1 METQRPSCAGPDP
14 GMCGCDR
21 DVFLR
26 VWQRVMPEEREN
38 CPVTVERME
47 QTAEQM
53 TAPTEQVQTMPTQ
66 DAAGEDFPSQED
78 VPCLG
83 SGGEA
88 DRERLQEFINQEL
101 VHWRSYQML
110 ARRAGQGG
118 RMLSAMANG
127 SRKRAKR
134 LSAALFLISGI
145 RFWPDVPPTVPLP
158 RSYFGALRELF
169 HAEQNRSGAYRAAA
183 EECQDQCLCALYLDL
198 ADESMEHASHIRTL
212 LENA

>member
-1 METQRPSCAGPDP
+1 METQRSAPDGPDP

-26 VWQRVMPEEREN
+26 VWQRVMPEDRED
-38 CPVTVERME
+38 CPIAVERPE
-47 QTAEQM
+47 RGAEAVPAERAQM
-53 TAPTEQVQTMPTQ
+53 LVPAMRDE
-66 DAAGEDFPSQED
+66 AGDDFPTQED

-88 DRERLQEFINQEL
+88 DRERLQEFIAQEL
-101 VHWRSYQML
+101 AHWRSYQML

-118 RMLSAMANG
+118 RMLAAMASG

-134 LSAALFLISGI
+134 LSAALFLISGV
-145 RFWPDVPPTVPLP
+145 RFWPSEPPSMPLQ
-158 RSYFGALRELF
+158 RSYFGSLRELF

-183 EECQDQCLCALYLDL
+183 EESQDQCLCALYLDL
-198 ADESMEHASHIRTL
+198 ADESMEHACRIRIL
-212 LENA
+212 LENT

>member
-1 METQRPSCAGPDP
+1 METQRPAPGRPDP
-14 GMCGCDR
+14 GLCGSDR

-26 VWQRVMPEEREN
+26 VWQRVMPEEREDS
-38 CPVTVERME
+38 PITVERSE
-47 QTAEQM
+47 RAAELTTVAGQM
-53 TAPTEQVQTMPTQ
+53 SAAPRDE
-66 DAAGEDFPSQED
+66 AGDDFPTRED

-88 DRERLQEFINQEL
+88 ERERMQEFITQEL

-118 RMLSAMANG
+118 RMLAAMASG

-145 RFWPDVPPTVPLP
+145 RFWPSEPPTVSVP

-169 HAEQNRSGAYRAAA
+169 LSEQNRSGAYRAAA

-198 ADESMEHASHIRTL
+198 ADESMEHACRIRTL

>member
-1 METQRPSCAGPDP
+1 METQKPAPDRPDP

-26 VWQRVMPEEREN
+26 VWSRVMPEEREDS
-38 CPVTVERME
+38 PITVELAQRTME
-47 QTAEQM
+47 AGRETIQM
-53 TAPTEQVQTMPTQ
+53 PAAMTQ
-66 DAAGEDFPSQED
+66 DEAGDDFPTPED

-83 SGGEA
+83 NAGEA
-88 DRERLQEFINQEL
+88 DRERMQEFITQEL
-101 VHWRSYQML
+101 AHWRAYQML

-118 RMLSAMANG
+118 RMLAAMASG

-145 RFWPDVPPTVPLP
+145 RFWPSELPSMPLH
-158 RSYFGALRELF
+158 RSYFGSLRELF

-198 ADESMEHASHIRTL
+198 ADESMEHACRIRTL
-212 LENA
+212 LENT

>member
-1 METQRPSCAGPDP
+1 METQRPAPDRPDP

-38 CPVTVERME
+38 SPITVERAAQETQNDME
-47 QTAEQM
+47 PKQTQSA
-53 TAPTEQVQTMPTQ
+53 V
-66 DAAGEDFPSQED
+66 DAAGDDFPTQED

-88 DRERLQEFINQEL
+88 DRERMQEFITQEL
-101 VHWRSYQML
+101 AHWRSYQML

-118 RMLSAMANG
+118 RMLAAMASG

-145 RFWPDVPPTVPLP
+145 RFWPSEPPMVPLH

-198 ADESMEHASHIRTL
+198 ADESMEHACRIRTL

>member
-1 METQRPSCAGPDP
+1 METQRPAPDRPDP

-26 VWQRVMPEEREN
+26 VWQRVMPEEREDS
-38 CPVTVERME
+38 PIMVERTE
-47 QTAEQM
+47 RVAEPTVAAEQM
-53 TAPTEQVQTMPTQ
+53 PAAAQ
-66 DAAGEDFPSQED
+66 DEAGDDFPTQED

-88 DRERLQEFINQEL
+88 DRERMQEFITQEL
-101 VHWRSYQML
+101 AHWRSYQML

-118 RMLSAMANG
+118 RMLAAMASG

-145 RFWPDVPPTVPLP
+145 RFWPSEPPTMPLH

-183 EECQDQCLCALYLDL
+183 EECQDQCLCVLYLDL
-198 ADESMEHASHIRTL
+198 ADESMEHASRIRTL

>member
-1 METQRPSCAGPDP
+1 METQRFSPPGPDP
-14 GMCGCDR
+14 GLRGGDR

-26 VWQRVMPEEREN
+26 VWQRVMPEEREG
-38 CPVTVERME
+38 CPITVER
-47 QTAEQM
+47 TAQEGCGDL
-53 TAPTEQVQTMPTQ
+53 TARAVRPGA
-66 DAAGEDFPSQED
+66 DSAGEDFPTRED

-88 DRERLQEFINQEL
+88 DRERLQEFVGQEL
-101 VHWRSYQML
+101 AHWRAYQTL
-110 ARRAGQGG
+110 ARRGGQGG
-118 RMLSAMANG
+118 RILAAMANG

-198 ADESMEHASHIRTL
+198 ADESMEYAGHIRAL
-212 LENA
+212 LESI

>member
-1 METQRPSCAGPDP
+1 MESQRPAHPGPDP

-26 VWQRVMPEEREN
+26 VWQRVMPEERTD
-38 CPVTVERME
+38 CPITIDRPE
-47 QTAEQM
+47 QAPMPMVKPEM
-53 TAPTEQVQTMPTQ
+53 TRPVSAN
-66 DAAGEDFPSQED
+66 DSAGDDFPTPDD

-83 SGGEA
+83 SGGET
-88 DRERLQEFINQEL
+88 DRERLQEFITQEL
-101 VHWRSYQML
+101 AHWRAYQML
-110 ARRAGQGG
+110 ARRGGQGG
-118 RMLSAMANG
+118 RMLAAMASG

-145 RFWPDVPPTVPLP
+145 RFWPSEPPMVPLH

-183 EECQDQCLCALYLDL
+183 EECQDQCLSVLYLDL
-198 ADESMEHASHIRTL
+198 ADESIEHACRIRTL